1 MNQNCQREGAYA
13 VARKFPVNRLK
24 TFTNKKANGFKNL
37 ECGTSRFLKET
48 HPKGRTRTEAIK
60 SLSWAGIGCSRVVVI
75 SFLRHYG
82 RARVIHPPN
91 LCRHT
96 RIVAAGTPCNIVA

>member
-1 MNQNCQREGAYA
+1 MNQNCQRGGAYA
-13 VARKFPVNRLK
+13 IARNFPVNHLK
-24 TFTNKKANGFKNL
+24 TFTKKVNGFKNL

-60 SLSWAGIGCSRVVVI
+60 SFSWAGTGCSRVVAI

-82 RARVIHPPN
+82 RARVTQLPN
-91 LCRHT
+91 LSRHT
-96 RIVAAGTPCNIVA
+96 RVVAAGTPCNIVA